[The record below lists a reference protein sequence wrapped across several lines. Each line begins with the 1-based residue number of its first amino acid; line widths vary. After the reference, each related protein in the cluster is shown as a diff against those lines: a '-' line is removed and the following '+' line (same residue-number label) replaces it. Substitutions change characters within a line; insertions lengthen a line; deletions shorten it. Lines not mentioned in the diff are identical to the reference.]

1 MVVHD
6 PKRDGS
12 PPPTVPPD
20 QGGIYTPTTPDRRTP
35 PAGRRGPDTDQGNA
49 STTRRLM
56 QRSDV
61 EGTLRPLQSSPFI
74 YRSGPVA
81 SAVGSSARPVTDTT
95 PVPFGAHSRRTAAST
110 EMVTDLLNPAAP
122 RTRRPSPKS
131 TGSKSSPGGR
141 LGVEKPVADGLGCR
155 ARPCR

>member
-1 MVVHD
+1 VVVHD

-61 EGTLRPLQSSPFI
+61 EGTLRPLQSSRFI
-74 YRSGPVA
+74 CRSR
-81 SAVGSSARPVTDTT
+81 VG
-95 PVPFGAHSRRTAAST
+95 AA
-110 EMVTDLLNPAAP
+110 
-122 RTRRPSPKS
+122 
-131 TGSKSSPGGR
+131 G
-141 LGVEKPVADGLGCR
+141 
-155 ARPCR
+155 